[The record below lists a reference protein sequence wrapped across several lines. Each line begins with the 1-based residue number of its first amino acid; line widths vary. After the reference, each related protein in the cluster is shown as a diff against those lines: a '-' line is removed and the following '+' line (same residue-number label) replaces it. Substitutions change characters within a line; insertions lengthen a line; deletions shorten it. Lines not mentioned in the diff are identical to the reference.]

1 MRADPC
7 HAGRVVGVNRRTTTL
22 LGLLCLGAIVTGCG
36 DGSESENGSG
46 TAESTGERGSFVQR
60 ANAICAEAGRRID
73 EASAQLFEGAAR
85 LDEEQRDKILEQAV
99 AEQRRA
105 LRELEQL
112 TPPPGD
118 EAQVQEVLSA
128 LEGAIEEAE
137 DFPIDE
143 VAGGTRT
150 APETPQSDRYAQLAT
165 AYGLD
170 RCAQATGTG

>member
-1 MRADPC
+1 MPP
-7 HAGRVVGVNRRTTTL
+7 AGRVVRVNRWTTTL
-22 LGLLCLGAIVTGCG
+22 LGLLCLLCLGAIVTGCG
-36 DGSESENGSG
+36 GGSESENGSS
-46 TAESTGERGSFVQR
+46 TAENAGERGRFVQR

-73 EASAQLFEGAAR
+73 QASAQLFECTAR
-85 LDEEQRDKILEQAV
+85 LDEEQRDKILEQGI

-118 EAQVQEVLSA
+118 EAQVHEVLTA
-128 LEGAIEEAE
+128 LEGAIEEAD
-137 DFPIDE
+137 DFPIGE
-143 VAGGTRT
+143 VADGTQT